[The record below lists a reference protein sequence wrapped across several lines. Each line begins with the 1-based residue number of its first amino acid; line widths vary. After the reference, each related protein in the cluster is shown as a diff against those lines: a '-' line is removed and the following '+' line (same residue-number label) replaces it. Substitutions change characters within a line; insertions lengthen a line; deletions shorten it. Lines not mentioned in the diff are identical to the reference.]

1 MQLKSLICIA
11 VSTAIMSCTVKDEKK
26 LINYVDILV
35 GTGKATTIS
44 VKNNPGDHVNHGQ
57 TIPAITTPFAMTN
70 WTPQTMSGETK
81 CIAPFY
87 FDSADLQGFRATH
100 WTSGSCVQ
108 DYGSFTVMPVSGVFN
123 HLPAQRQSLYFI
135 DKDNLSP
142 AYGAFHIP
150 KYNVITELTA
160 TERCGFFRFS
170 YLNPEYPTIIIDVNN
185 QFSEG
190 FIRIDTE
197 KREIIA
203 SNPVRRIYNGHGE
216 SAGFSGYMVARFD
229 CDIEEFGTYT
239 DYMHNINV
247 AEISNQPKMGAY
259 VRLKPDKD
267 DIIRMK
273 IGTSFTSIENA
284 RKNLD
289 AEIDHW
295 DFDKVRSDLE
305 SAWEDLLGRI
315 QIDGGSEDEKTRF
328 YTALYHSVQQPRLF
342 SDADGSYVGF
352 ANNQEIQKAEGFH
365 YYTDFSAWDTFR
377 AQMPLL
383 SLIAPEKY
391 HDMVRS
397 LIKMAEQGGWLPIF
411 PMWNSYT
418 SAMIGDHCAAII
430 GDAIMKGF
438 ELDLDSAWKYMRK
451 NAFEIPADYA
461 DYVDGKGRRSLR
473 TYMEFGYIPLEDE
486 VLEAFHQHE
495 QVSRT
500 LEYAYNDWVLAQ
512 VAAKMGFADDYNEL
526 MERAGNYRNVFD
538 PERGWVNGRYI
549 DGTFSSDFDANRH
562 MPYITEGTP
571 KQYSWYVPHDPEG
584 LAGLMGGMN
593 SFLNNLDELIIN
605 NQYWHG
611 NEPSHHIPYLYNIAG
626 RWDLTQKTVKEILRT
641 EYGNGPGGLSG
652 NDDSGQLSAWYVFS
666 SMGFYPVCPGS
677 NEYQLSSPL
686 FSSVTLH
693 LNPAYYPGKKL
704 TLKAPGA
711 GMDKIFEKIRKNGKI
726 TVPLLNHGEIRK
738 GSKIVF
744 K

>member
-1 MQLKSLICIA
+1 
-11 VSTAIMSCTVKDEKK
+11 
-26 LINYVDILV
+26 
-35 GTGKATTIS
+35 
-44 VKNNPGDHVNHGQ
+44 
-57 TIPAITTPFAMTN
+57 
-70 WTPQTMSGETK
+70 
-81 CIAPFY
+81 
-87 FDSADLQGFRATH
+87 
-100 WTSGSCVQ
+100 
-108 DYGSFTVMPVSGVFN
+108 
-123 HLPAQRQSLYFI
+123 
-135 DKDNLSP
+135 
-142 AYGAFHIP
+142 
-150 KYNVITELTA
+150 
-160 TERCGFFRFS
+160 
-170 YLNPEYPTIIIDVNN
+170 
-185 QFSEG
+185 
-190 FIRIDTE
+190 
-197 KREIIA
+197 
-203 SNPVRRIYNGHGE
+203 
-216 SAGFSGYMVARFD
+216 
-229 CDIEEFGTYT
+229 
-239 DYMHNINV
+239 
-247 AEISNQPKMGAY
+247 
-259 VRLKPDKD
+259 
-267 DIIRMK
+267 
-273 IGTSFTSIENA
+273 
-284 RKNLD
+284 
-289 AEIDHW
+289 
-295 DFDKVRSDLE
+295 
-305 SAWEDLLGRI
+305 
-315 QIDGGSEDEKTRF
+315 
-328 YTALYHSVQQPRLF
+328 
-342 SDADGSYVGF
+342 
-352 ANNQEIQKAEGFH
+352 
-365 YYTDFSAWDTFR
+365 
-377 AQMPLL
+377 
-383 SLIAPEKY
+383 
-391 HDMVRS
+391 
-397 LIKMAEQGGWLPIF
+397 
-411 PMWNSYT
+411 
-418 SAMIGDHCAAII
+418 
-430 GDAIMKGF
+430 MKGF